1 MNTHDKPPAQ
11 PPLSVSLAAQP
22 QPVAASQHDWNMLSP
37 EVNASILFSWSEF
50 WFRQTPAVAPM
61 SGTPIVVPVPSTDGE
76 TSSTVGW
83 KQGLT
88 AEELESMRD
97 GNWKKF

>member
-1 MNTHDKPPAQ
+1 MSAREKLLEQ
-11 PPLSVSLAAQP
+11 PPLSVP
-22 QPVAASQHDWNMLSP
+22 PRPTVASQHEWDTLSP
-37 EVNASILFSWSEF
+37 EVKASILFSWSEF

-97 GNWKKF
+97 GNWKIF